1 MQFHAI
7 GALAVVLLASSAECW
22 DDSFLPAAV
31 RRMPADAG
39 ERFYPD
45 YQAFVAAAPTF
56 MPLAAR
62 EAAASVIIDRLY
74 PEFVPSAAAE
84 DTHDGKVWPRQP
96 IFRRHESSTDSPLPW
111 DKFRRAAEVLNL
123 LQARSGCPSGF
134 NSCSAI
140 GYSDKCCVS
149 TETCVEVDDQTTG
162 NVACCPAGSTC
173 SGSVA
178 SCPSSAVSCPLSLGG
193 GCCLAGYVCSGTV
206 CIKSGQDTTSESATS
221 TSTDSSSTSQTPTTT
236 SSQTTAAAPFRPV
249 STDEPTSDTTSEPT
263 STTEVLDNCPTGY
276 YPCLARYGGGCCQTG
291 RDCQE
296 TSCAPTSMTNIVTR
310 SDLTI
315 AIPVTDMPTATVDA
329 SDSCAQGWFLCDAM
343 DNVAAGCCPDNYEC
357 GTASCTL
364 SMADETTAV
373 GKQGISSRAP
383 AGPRAGLWSVG
394 TWVCMAMGAG
404 ASLLLMV

>member
-1 MQFHAI
+1 MQFHSI
-7 GALAVVLLASSAECW
+7 GALAAVLLASSAECW
-22 DDSFLPAAV
+22 DDLFLPTAV

-45 YQAFVAAAPTF
+45 YQVFVAAAPTF

-62 EAAASVIIDRLY
+62 EDAASVIIDRLY
-74 PEFVPSAAAE
+74 PEFVPSAAVE
-84 DTHDGKVWPRQP
+84 DTNDGKAWPRQP
-96 IFRRHESSTDSPLPW
+96 IFRRHESSTDSQLPW
-111 DKFRRAAEVLNL
+111 VKFRRAAEVLNL
-123 LQARSGCPSGF
+123 LQGRSGCPSGF
-134 NSCSAI
+134 NSCSGI

-173 SGSVA
+173 SGAVA
-178 SCPSSAVSCPLSLGG
+178 SCPSSAVSCM
-193 GCCLAGYVCSGTV
+193 
-206 CIKSGQDTTSESATS
+206 KSGQDTTSESGSS
-221 TSTDSSSTSQTPTTT
+221 TSTDSSSTSQTPITT

-249 STDEPTSDTTSEPT
+249 STDETTSDTTSEPT

-373 GKQGISSRAP
+373 GKQGISSGTP
-383 AGPRAGLWSVG
+383 AGPKAGLWSAG
-394 TWVCMAMGAG
+394 TWVCMAMGVG
-404 ASLLLMV
+404 ASLLFMV